1 MKKVTLFGGALI
13 VPLLSAPA
21 MAADFYA
28 LSSLTST
35 PTSISNL
42 ELSEVEG
49 GAYCTNIF
57 ADSGGGVALCAEV
70 WSHFFTR
77 DRVDSDGRI
86 STSHSEAH
94 FYVANENPITGANFL
109 QAVN

>member
-28 LSSLTST
+28 LSSLTSA

-49 GAYCTNIF
+49 GAFCTNNF
-57 ADSGGGVALCAEV
+57 ADSRGGVTLCAAV
-70 WSHFFTR
+70 WSDFFTF
-77 DRVDSDGRI
+77 DRLAPRNP
-86 STSHSEAH
+86 TNHSQAY
-94 FYVANENPITGANFL
+94 FFVANEIPVTAAQFL
-109 QAVN
+109 QVVN

>member
-1 MKKVTLFGGALI
+1 MKKVTIFGAALI

-28 LSSLTST
+28 LSSLTSA

-49 GAYCTNIF
+49 GAFCTNIL
-57 ADSGGGVALCAEV
+57 ADSRGGVTLCAEV

-77 DRVDSDGRI
+77 DRVAPMSP
-86 STSHSEAH
+86 TNHSEAH
-94 FYVANENPITGANFL
+94 FYVANELPITGAQFL
-109 QAVN
+109 QVIN